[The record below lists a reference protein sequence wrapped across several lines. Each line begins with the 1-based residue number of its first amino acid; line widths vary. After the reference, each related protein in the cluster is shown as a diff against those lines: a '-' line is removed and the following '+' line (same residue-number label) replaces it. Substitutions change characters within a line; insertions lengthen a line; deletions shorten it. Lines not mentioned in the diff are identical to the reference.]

1 MLSLMFSSAYCTP
14 LLCVKSCQHLALYYV
29 HLSRWH
35 LGSYALLCHCVMM
48 FVLYYSTLCYVCQE
62 YFHASVL
69 MCSPVL
75 RLCPGDISW
84 SAPAIALLQ
93 LMGDIACHMLC
104 LSVSSTSCQLY
115 FACMLSCFHASIL
128 VYCAS
133 TQVASRGLLL
143 RLASPSNSPSNPLN
157 AAFLKLQSTPLSF
170 HHQNLIWRNK
180 KEASRHTHWCSLF
193 FVNSKSSPMW
203 HTPNTAV
210 DIIKSVRRWMTMKV
224 PWYTRLWLNCDAFDD
239 CDDECLEFAWWE
251 EGLRCISWATS
262 PDWQTG
268 WMYFYDDEDALL

>member
-62 YFHASVL
+62 YSHASVL

-128 VYCAS
+128 VYCPS

-170 HHQNLIWRNK
+170 HHQNLI
-180 KEASRHTHWCSLF
+180 
-193 FVNSKSSPMW
+193 
-203 HTPNTAV
+203 
-210 DIIKSVRRWMTMKV
+210 
-224 PWYTRLWLNCDAFDD
+224 
-239 CDDECLEFAWWE
+239 
-251 EGLRCISWATS
+251 
-262 PDWQTG
+262 
-268 WMYFYDDEDALL
+268 